1 MNSVFDSPILSIVG
15 TTASGK
21 SSIAMA
27 IAREIPNV
35 EIVSIDSM
43 QVYKEMDVGTAKPP
57 LEDQVE
63 VPHHMID
70 LVEPDVEFSLSE
82 FQREAVSAIR
92 DIEERGAIPLLVGG
106 TGLHLRAV
114 IDNFEIP
121 KQYPTVEREL
131 DSEADTVKLHKLL
144 TQLDPVAAGRME
156 NTNRRRILRALEV
169 TLGSGRPFSSYGPG
183 MQKYAPTR
191 FQMVAPRWEREKI
204 NQRIDKRF
212 STQME
217 MGFFEEVCGLTENYG
232 TLSRTARQALGY
244 RQFLDHL
251 SGNISLDE
259 AIDIAKQQTRKF
271 ARRQERWFRR
281 DPRIQWFDI
290 DENPLEVLPSL
301 VEEWRH
307 APN

>member
-1 MNSVFDSPILSIVG
+1 MNSVPDYPILSIVG

-27 IAREIPNV
+27 LAREIPNI

-43 QVYKEMDVGTAKPP
+43 QVYMGMDIGTAKPP
-57 LEDQVE
+57 PEDQRE

-70 LVEPDVEFSLSE
+70 LVEPNIEFSLSE

-92 DIEERGAIPLLVGG
+92 DIEERKAIPLLVGG

-114 IDNFEIP
+114 IDNLEIP

-131 DSEADTVKLHKLL
+131 DSEVDTVKLHKLL
-144 TQLDPVAAGRME
+144 TKVDPVAASRME

-169 TLGSGRPFSSYGPG
+169 TLGSGKPFSSYGPG

-191 FQMVAPRWEREKI
+191 FHMVAPRWEKGKI

-212 STQME
+212 NTQME
-217 MGFFEEVCGLTENYG
+217 MGFFEEVCRLTESYG
-232 TLSRTARQALGY
+232 ALSRTAGQALGY

-251 SGNISLDE
+251 NGNISLSE
-259 AIDIAKQQTRKF
+259 ATDIAKRKTKKF

-290 DENPLEVLPSL
+290 DRNPLEVLPSL
-301 VEEWRH
+301 VEEWRY

>member
-1 MNSVFDSPILSIVG
+1 MNLVSQSPVLSIVG

-21 SSIAMA
+21 SSIAMGL
-27 IAREIPNV
+27 AREIPNM
-35 EIVSIDSM
+35 EIVSVDSM
-43 QVYKEMDVGTAKPP
+43 QVYKGMDIGTAKPP
-57 LEDQVE
+57 LEDQKE
-63 VPHHMID
+63 VPHHMIN
-70 LVEPDVEFSLSE
+70 LVEPNVEFSLSE
-82 FQREAVSAIR
+82 FQREAVSTIR
-92 DIEERGAIPLLVGG
+92 DIEKRGAIPLLVGG

-121 KQYPTVEREL
+121 NQYPRIEREL
-131 DSEADTVKLHKLL
+131 DSEVDTVKLHKLL
-144 TQLDPVAAGRME
+144 TQVDPVAASRME

-191 FQMVAPRWEREKI
+191 FQMVALRWEREKI
-204 NQRIDKRF
+204 NQRIDMRF
-212 STQME
+212 NTQME
-217 MGFFEEVCGLTENYG
+217 MGFFEEVCELTENYG
-232 TLSRTARQALGY
+232 ILSRTARQALGY

-251 SGNISLDE
+251 NGNISLDE
-259 AIDIAKQQTRKF
+259 AIDIAKRQTKKF

-281 DPRIQWFDI
+281 DPRIKWFDI
-290 DENPLEVLPSL
+290 GGNPLEVLPSL